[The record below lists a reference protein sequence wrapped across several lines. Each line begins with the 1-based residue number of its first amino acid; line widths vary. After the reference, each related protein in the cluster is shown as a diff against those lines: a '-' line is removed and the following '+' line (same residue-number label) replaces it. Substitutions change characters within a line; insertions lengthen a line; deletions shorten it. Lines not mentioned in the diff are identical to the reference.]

1 MTKNKRIVATALA
14 VVLTVSMFAG
24 CGKKDKN
31 DPTTAPTQPE
41 NTTPSAMVTET
52 VETLPVEETE
62 MAEQDSYAAHV
73 LKVLKERAVLR
84 VNTQTEDVDIADAEK
99 MKMYVG
105 LQDMTYVNSVA
116 VQESTESNT
125 RYAAV
130 LIHTKGAT
138 EHDLARMAEE
148 IASMYR
154 NSNWLDLDAENIQV
168 SIANDCILVVLMDY
182 EVSNTMNARSMA
194 AKFQSLMNSGAFEG
208 KDLDDGEYMPSP
220 VNTEAAKSNG

>member
-31 DPTTAPTQPE
+31 DPTTVSTQPE

-62 MAEQDSYAAHV
+62 MAEQDSYAVHV
-73 LKVLKERAVLR
+73 LKMLKERAVLR
-84 VNTQTEDVDIADAEK
+84 VNTQTEDVDIADSEK

-105 LQDMTYVNSVA
+105 LQDMTYVDSVA

-130 LIHTKGAT
+130 LIKTKGTT

-148 IASMYR
+148 IASVYR